1 MSKHKRNTSLIKR
14 KALEDITESNYKTS
28 TVDNIMPICLDR
40 KICANDVLS
49 TEQRYDNSYPSFH
62 WNYQNVHPLLPWY
75 KHDLETTHMS
85 YEKLQNLVSLD
96 NELQLLDF
104 LTEVTYSQKIDLV

>member
-1 MSKHKRNTSLIKR
+1 
-14 KALEDITESNYKTS
+14 
-28 TVDNIMPICLDR
+28 MPICLDR
-40 KICANDVLS
+40 KISANDVLS
-49 TEQRYDNSYPSFH
+49 TEQRYDNSYPSFQR
-62 WNYQNVHPLLPWY
+62 NYQNVHPLLPWY

-104 LTEVTYSQKIDLV
+104 LTEVNLLAKDRPCLTCGG